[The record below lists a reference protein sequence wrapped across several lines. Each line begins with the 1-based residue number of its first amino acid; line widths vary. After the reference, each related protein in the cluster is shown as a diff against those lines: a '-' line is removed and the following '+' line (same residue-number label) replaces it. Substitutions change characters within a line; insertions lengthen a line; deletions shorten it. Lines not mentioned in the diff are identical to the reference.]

1 MTGAEQQTQ
10 PREANVPQG
19 ATKRSWLWA
28 GALGA
33 GGLGTGA
40 GISAAVAKVV
50 LDAAGR
56 FDPSEWLRL
65 LVIIGGLGIT
75 IVGLLIAAVGIA
87 ALVFGVLPADGS
99 GSRAAPRPFELVMQS
114 GLALVVIGS
123 ISLAMGLLVK

>member
-1 MTGAEQQTQ
+1 MTGSRQQTQ
-10 PREANVPQG
+10 PREVNGTQG
-19 ATKRSWLWA
+19 GTRRSWLWA

-40 GISAAVAKVV
+40 GISAAVVKVV
-50 LDAAGR
+50 LDAAGK

-87 ALVFGVLPADGS
+87 ALVFGVLPADVS
-99 GSRAAPRPFELVMQS
+99 GTRHVPPPFELVMQS

-123 ISLAMGLLVK
+123 ISLAIGLLVK